1 MLFFSTSLSVVNAV
15 IHCPAILSLRD
26 RLGEGLVLNQNLDLV
41 IGRLMML
48 RIYPSVM

>member
-1 MLFFSTSLSVVNAV
+1 MLFSTSLSAVNAV
-15 IHCPAILSLRD
+15 IHCPAILSLGD
-26 RLGEGLVLNQNLDLV
+26 KLGEGLVLNQNLDSV